1 MRPRKK
7 SLASPYTD
15 ADGWPRPLTPIERLI
30 LSAFAP
36 DGDDRTHDALT
47 LAGWLNGGRC
57 FPRPVHRKCEM
68 LAEAVLCDL
77 VAMGYVT
84 RDRSGWHRLS
94 DPAAAMAPPINA
106 GGQV

>member
-7 SLASPYTD
+7 SLASPYHD
-15 ADGWPRPLTPIERLI
+15 ADGRPRSLTPAERLV
-30 LSAFAP
+30 LSAFG

-47 LAGWLNGGRC
+47 LAGWLNGGRA
-57 FPRPVHRKCEM
+57 FPRPVHRKCEV
-68 LAEAVLCDL
+68 LAEAVLRDL

-94 DPAAAMAPPINA
+94 DPAAAMAPPTNA